1 MVSQEQ
7 IEEFLLG
14 EDPEKYIVA
23 LEYDYTTSKIY
34 KIIQDPEKGKLIKP
48 DNFIPFA
55 WVGDLHSKNFYG
67 RDKYRQKQAMIEH
80 GIIIEKLDTHG
91 DPRLELGLRFM
102 IKTTKTYQNLV
113 NFFKNG
119 GLDPWGRDNSGVISI
134 LPPVEQYL
142 VQKQKRLFKGFE

>member
-1 MVSQEQ
+1 MVSQQE

-80 GIIIEKLDTHG
+80 GIIIVTQPD
-91 DPRLELGLRFM
+91 GLR
-102 IKTTKTYQNLV
+102 ISPRQGEQT
-113 NFFKNG
+113 
-119 GLDPWGRDNSGVISI
+119 SG
-134 LPPVEQYL
+134 
-142 VQKQKRLFKGFE
+142 KQDQHNCYFYFHCYKI

>member
-1 MVSQEQ
+1 MVSQQE

-34 KIIQDPEKGKLIKP
+34 KIIQDPEKGKIIKP

-67 RDKYRQKQAMIEH
+67 RDKYRQKQAITEH
-80 GIIIEKLDTHG
+80 GIIIEKLET
-91 DPRLELGLRFM
+91 PE
-102 IKTTKTYQNLV
+102 TLV
-113 NFFKNG
+113 WSWVFV
-119 GLDPWGRDNSGVISI
+119 S
-134 LPPVEQYL
+134 
-142 VQKQKRLFKGFE
+142 